1 MFWLA
6 ANVLGHAAPTELEKL
21 MERRGF
27 YKHDAPLELAWH
39 ALQETEMRPQW
50 GLDRACSCSLG

>member
-6 ANVLGHAAPTELEKL
+6 ANLLRYAAPTELEKL

-27 YKHDAPLELAWH
+27 YKHFAPLELERGCAS
-39 ALQETEMRPQW
+39 AKYS
-50 GLDRACSCSLG
+50 G